1 MSDDE
6 NVVEDLEVD
15 PVYGLIVA
23 NRFDLL
29 DFCIEQLETES
40 MEHLTDSCDID
51 EEEHK
56 VSQNW

>member
-15 PVYGLIVA
+15 PVYGLIVE

-51 EEEHK
+51 EEELE

>member
-15 PVYGLIVA
+15 PVYGLIVE

-51 EEEHK
+51 EEELE
-56 VSQNW
+56 VSQN

>member
-15 PVYGLIVA
+15 PVYGLIVE
-23 NRFDLL
+23 NGFDLL
-29 DFCIEQLETES
+29 DFCIEQLESES

-51 EEEHK
+51 EEELE

>member
-15 PVYGLIVA
+15 PVYGLIVE
-23 NRFDLL
+23 NGFDLL

-51 EEEHK
+51 EEELE
-56 VSQNW
+56 VSQN

>member
-51 EEEHK
+51 EEELK

>member
-15 PVYGLIVA
+15 PVYGLIVE

-40 MEHLTDSCDID
+40 MEHLTDSCDIG
-51 EEEHK
+51 EEELE

>member
-15 PVYGLIVA
+15 PVYGLIVE
-23 NRFDLL
+23 NGFDLL

-51 EEEHK
+51 EEELE

>member
-15 PVYGLIVA
+15 PVYGLIVE

-40 MEHLTDSCDID
+40 MEHLTDSCDIG
-51 EEEHK
+51 EEELE
-56 VSQNW
+56 VSQN

>member
-6 NVVEDLEVD
+6 NAVEDLEVD
-15 PVYGLIVA
+15 PVYGLIVE

-51 EEEHK
+51 EEELE
-56 VSQNW
+56 VSQN